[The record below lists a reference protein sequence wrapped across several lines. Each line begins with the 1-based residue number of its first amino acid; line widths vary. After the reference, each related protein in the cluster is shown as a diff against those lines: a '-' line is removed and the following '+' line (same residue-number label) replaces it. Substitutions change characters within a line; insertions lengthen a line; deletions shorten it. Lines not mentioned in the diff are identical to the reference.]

1 MLCRMLLQDFG
12 IASTAFKFGIE
23 LEFYLEPRS
32 MIYDSWGAVAAKV
45 GELMRVGGLQV
56 TVAEKDENKC

>member
-23 LEFYLEPRS
+23 LEFYLEPR
-32 MIYDSWGAVAAKV
+32 
-45 GELMRVGGLQV
+45 LMM
-56 TVAEKDENKC
+56 VAEKDYSIWSICRDSTVVGRPRENKC